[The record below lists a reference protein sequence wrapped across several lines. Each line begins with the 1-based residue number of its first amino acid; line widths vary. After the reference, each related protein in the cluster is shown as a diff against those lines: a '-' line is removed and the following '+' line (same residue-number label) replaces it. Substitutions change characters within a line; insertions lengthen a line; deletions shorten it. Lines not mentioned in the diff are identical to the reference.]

1 MKCVILRLSYD
12 KCYNED
18 SQDLFCKVF
27 SMFTGIV
34 QEIGTIAS
42 LPAGGLVVNAG
53 QILEGVQLGGSIAVN
68 GVCQTVTGFTDT
80 SFTVDVMPETLKRTN
95 LGSLKIGDRV
105 NLERPLGLGGEIG
118 GHLVQ
123 GHIDDTGELASLNR
137 EGDAMIMRFRAP
149 GELMPYIVTKGFIA
163 VDGTSLTVVDKD
175 AATFSVSIVG
185 FTRDNTILTDRRIGD
200 KVNLE
205 TDIIGKYVAEFTK
218 KPVGG
223 ITADFLQE
231 HGFTVN

>member
-1 MKCVILRLSYD
+1 
-12 KCYNED
+12 
-18 SQDLFCKVF
+18 
-27 SMFTGIV
+27 MFTGIV

-42 LPAGGLVVNAG
+42 LPTGGLVINAG
-53 QILEGVQLGGSIAVN
+53 KILEGVELGASMAVN
-68 GVCQTVTGFTDT
+68 GVCQTIIDFNQT

-105 NLERPLGLGGEIG
+105 NLERPLGLGEEIG

-123 GHIDDTGELASLNR
+123 GHIDDTGEVVSIAN
-137 EGDAMIMRFRAP
+137 EGDAVIMRFKAP
-149 GELMPYIVTKGFIA
+149 DDLMPYIVTKGFIA

-175 AATFSVSIVG
+175 NTSFSVSIVG
-185 FTRDNTILTDRRIGD
+185 FTRDNTILAERRIGD

-205 TDIIGKYVAEFTK
+205 ADIIGKYVAEFTRQ
-218 KPVGG
+218 PGAG

-231 HGFTVN
+231 YGFTVN